1 MRGSGA
7 LSPPHITPL
16 IISHGRASPPAPV
29 HGLGPCPPAW
39 DAVMCRAVPRRAM
52 PWVLLGHAEMGQW
65 HAGPRPAGVRW
76 GLGEGGKERGA
87 PHSLLFLF

>member
-1 MRGSGA
+1 MAAGLRHLPA
-7 LSPPHITPL
+7 DTL
-16 IISHGRASPPAPV
+16 IISRGRASPPTLAQ
-29 HGLGPCPPAW
+29 GLVPCPPRSAW
-39 DAVMCRAVPRRAM
+39 DAVMCRAVP
-52 PWVLLGHAEMGQW
+52 WVLLGHAEVGQR